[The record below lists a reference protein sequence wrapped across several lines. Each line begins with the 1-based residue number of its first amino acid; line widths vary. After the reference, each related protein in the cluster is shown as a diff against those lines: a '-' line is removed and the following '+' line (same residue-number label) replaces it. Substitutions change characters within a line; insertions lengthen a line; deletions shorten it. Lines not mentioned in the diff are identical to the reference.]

1 MLFFLSFYPVREN
14 LRGLRENLK
23 HKILSQV
30 GGQSAEEAR
39 IASPQSSTT
48 DSAIGG
54 STSPDE
60 TSQRQNNLADS
71 SFSDERE
78 ENFESYGE
86 NGDVEYEA

>member
-1 MLFFLSFYPVREN
+1 MRYYSRLYSNTDCKMKICILVFPNNFRIEFL
-14 LRGLRENLK
+14 
-23 HKILSQV
+23 IL
-30 GGQSAEEAR
+30 
-39 IASPQSSTT
+39 
-48 DSAIGG
+48 DHCAIGG

>member
-1 MLFFLSFYPVREN
+1 M
-14 LRGLRENLK
+14 RENLK

>member
-1 MLFFLSFYPVREN
+1 MEFL
-14 LRGLRENLK
+14 
-23 HKILSQV
+23 IL
-30 GGQSAEEAR
+30 
-39 IASPQSSTT
+39 
-48 DSAIGG
+48 DHYAIGG

-60 TSQRQNNLADS
+60 TSQRQNILADS

>member
-1 MLFFLSFYPVREN
+1 MGF
-14 LRGLRENLK
+14 
-23 HKILSQV
+23 
-30 GGQSAEEAR
+30 
-39 IASPQSSTT
+39 SSGTAGT
-48 DSAIGG
+48 GG